1 MSVQSTGIQGTF
13 VPLSADEK
21 EEVKKAMQPVLM
33 NFANNI
39 IELNKKISEAQQNA
53 EEAQREIEEADRTI
67 EESDRKIQAGLRI
80 QRESLTKLFFSIFY
94 GSKQAVPA
102 DQMDELFNTY
112 LADRSISYE
121 EGKRCFKINSMK
133 NIVNYLVAHADVK
146 QCDFRTFKSEVN
158 DISTL
163 AEHLKNS
170 TVKAIAINNGISAE
184 ARTKLEDAVTSRK
197 GGLKVQ
203 YFG

>member
-1 MSVQSTGIQGTF
+1 MFVNSTTSSQGTF

-39 IELNKKISEAQQNA
+39 IELNKKIAEAQQNA
-53 EEAQREIEEADRTI
+53 EEAQREIEEARCKIKEADRTI

-80 QRESLTKLFFSIFY
+80 QRESLTKLLLGIFY
-94 GSKQAVPA
+94 GKQPVPA

-112 LADRSISYE
+112 LADGSISYE

-184 ARTKLEDAVTSRK
+184 ARTN
-197 GGLKVQ
+197 
-203 YFG
+203 